1 MIDVQGEALFLA
13 VPGDTLNDVETKA
26 LVVRLS
32 CMLPEKK
39 AEIVLNTLATLDAE
53 ALVERLADT
62 LQEGE
67 AKTLGDCQTDSQH
80 LSCRWLKR

>member
-13 VPGDTLNDVETKA
+13 VPDDTLNDVETKA

-39 AEIVLNTLATLDAE
+39 AEIVLNTLATWTPRHWWRD
-53 ALVERLADT
+53 
-62 LQEGE
+62 
-67 AKTLGDCQTDSQH
+67 
-80 LSCRWLKR
+80 

>member
-32 CMLPEKK
+32 GMLPEEK
-39 AEIVLNTLATLDAE
+39 AEIV
-53 ALVERLADT
+53 
-62 LQEGE
+62 
-67 AKTLGDCQTDSQH
+67 
-80 LSCRWLKR
+80 